1 MVQSLVK
8 IEQNFTDNRAKV
20 GKCKSAF
27 GPVFYIS
34 KWLSARPRIDPNR
47 PRRVKNT
54 RKHATK
60 THAKKSNGKKLFFI
74 DLGVIWGS
82 QNDPQNHKNGCRA
95 STFCLKVND
104 CHWLF
109 DFLVFFYNFGDVG
122 THNEAKMVP
131 NPEKSSFWHTLPA
144 LFRKNEVFSRRVCVT
159 ARSLTHTLHVK
170 TSFFRKSAGRVCQNQ
185 AQNRLFLENTS

>member
-1 MVQSLVK
+1 MVQILAK

-47 PRRVKNT
+47 SRRGKNT

-60 THAKKSNGKKLFFI
+60 THAKKVTEKNCFLLILGSFWGPKMTPKTIKMGDTDQLFAKKSMI
-74 DLGVIWGS
+74 VI
-82 QNDPQNHKNGCRA
+82 
-95 STFCLKVND
+95 
-104 CHWLF
+104 
-109 DFLVFFYNFGDVG
+109 DFLIFWCFFNNFGDVG
-122 THNEAKMVP
+122 THNEGKMVP

-170 TSFFRKSAGRVCQNQ
+170 TSFFRRSAGRVCQNQ